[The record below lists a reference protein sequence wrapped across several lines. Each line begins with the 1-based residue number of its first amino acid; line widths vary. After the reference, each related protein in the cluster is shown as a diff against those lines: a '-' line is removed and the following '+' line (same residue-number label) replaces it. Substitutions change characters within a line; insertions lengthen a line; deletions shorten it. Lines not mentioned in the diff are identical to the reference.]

1 MASSGYITAQVFA
14 AREAVPIR
22 GAAVRVVR
30 KNGDGEELV
39 AFRLTDRDGK
49 TDTIEV
55 EAPSPE
61 LSEEPNEAT
70 PFSLFDILIEHPL
83 YYPAL
88 IRDVQVFGG
97 LITRQNT
104 ELIPI
109 DDNPSQAKSRTETV
123 LITPQNL

>member
-1 MASSGYITAQVFA
+1 MALGYITAQVFA
-14 AREAVPIR
+14 AREAVPVR
-22 GAAVRVVR
+22 GAGVRVVR
-30 KNGDGEELV
+30 KIGDGEELV

-61 LSEEPNEAT
+61 LTEEPSETA

-83 YYPAL
+83 YYPVL

-97 LITRQNT
+97 LITLQNT

-109 DDNPSQAKSRTETV
+109 DDNPSQVKSRTETV